1 MFLFLS
7 LSLMTRQEAAVGFK
21 RVNAIA
27 KKEFIQI
34 ARDYRSL
41 GLAIFIPVI
50 LLVLFGFALSLDVNS
65 VPMIIW
71 DQDKSQASMDF
82 ILNFRNS
89 RYFKIIGYTDN
100 YAQLQNYIDSRKAFM
115 AMVVPKDFSKYLE
128 AGQRAPLQLLVDG
141 SDSNTATI
149 AIGYVNSIVSKYNI
163 NIINGYLSKTGQKNP
178 LLIDMRPRVWFNE
191 DLKSEHYII
200 PGLIALIMM
209 IISSQLT
216 SITIAREWERGTME
230 QLISTPVRRQELLL
244 GKFIPYFVIGF
255 FDLLVA
261 VGMAQFVFHVPFRGN
276 LLLLFILSGIFL
288 TGALAQGLYFSIFSK
303 NQLLATQMAIL
314 TTFLPTFLLSGF
326 VYPIYNMP
334 RIIQMITFALPARY
348 FISILKGIYLKGGG
362 LNFLWREA
370 LFLSLF
376 AVFMAVSAY
385 RRFKKKVA

>member
-1 MFLFLS
+1 VNL
-7 LSLMTRQEAAVGFK
+7 K
-21 RVNAIA
+21 RVNAIVR
-27 KKEFIQI
+27 KEFIQI
-34 ARDYRSL
+34 IRDYRSL

-50 LLVLFGFALSLDVNS
+50 LMMLFGFALSLDVNN

-71 DQDKSQASMDF
+71 NQDKSQISTDF
-82 ILNFRNS
+82 ILHFKNS
-89 RYFKIIGYTDN
+89 RYFKIIGYMDN
-100 YAQLQNYIDSRKAFM
+100 YGQLQNYIDSRKAFM
-115 AMVVPKDFSKYLE
+115 AMVIPKDFSKYLE

-149 AIGYVNSIVSKYNI
+149 AMGYVNSVVSKYNVNLI
-163 NIINGYLSKTGQKNP
+163 NDSLSKIGMKNP
-178 LLIDMRPRVWFNE
+178 LIIDMRPRVWFNE

-209 IISSQLT
+209 IIAAQLT

-230 QLISTPVRRQELLL
+230 QLISTPVRRQELIL

-261 VGMAQFVFHVPFRGN
+261 VGMAQFVFNVPLKGN
-276 LLLLFILSGIFL
+276 LLLLCILSSIFL
-288 TGALAQGLYFSIFSK
+288 TGALAQGLYFSILTK
-303 NQLLATQMAIL
+303 NQRLATQLAIL

-334 RIIQMITFALPARY
+334 RIIQIITFALPARY
-348 FISILKGIYLKGGG
+348 FISILKGIYLKGEG
-362 LNFLWREA
+362 LNFLWRET

-376 AVFMAVSAY
+376 AIFMGVSAY
-385 RRFKKKVA
+385 RKFKKKVA